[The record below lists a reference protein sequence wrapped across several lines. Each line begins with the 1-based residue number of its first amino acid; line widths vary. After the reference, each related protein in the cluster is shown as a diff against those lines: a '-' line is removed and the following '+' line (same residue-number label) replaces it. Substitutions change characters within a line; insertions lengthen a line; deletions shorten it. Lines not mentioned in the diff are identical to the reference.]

1 MSQPV
6 LYGPGNVEVQ
16 AIGYADG
23 RTADYRVRRHGFQ
36 VLYNPPFYHGA
47 GGRNPRT
54 MSELATLVDLGTLKE
69 TPYDDADPA
78 PDADPHGGQGDA
90 DAPGLDDARAA

>member
-6 LYGPGNVEVQ
+6 FDGPDGYEVQ
-16 AIGYADG
+16 AIGIDGG
-23 RTADYRVRRHGFQ
+23 RTEYRVRRHGYQ

-54 MSELATLVDLGTLKE
+54 MTELATLVDTTALKE
-69 TPYDDADPA
+69 RQPC
-78 PDADPHGGQGDA
+78 
-90 DAPGLDDARAA
+90 

>member
-6 LYGPGNVEVQ
+6 LYGPGSVEVQ

-23 RTADYRVRRHGFQ
+23 QPSAYRVRRHGFQ
-36 VLYNPPFYHGA
+36 VLYTPPHYQGP

-54 MSELATLVDLGTLKE
+54 IAELSALVDLGTLKE
-69 TPYDDADPA
+69 TPYAEPDQA
-78 PDADPHGGQGDA
+78 P
-90 DAPGLDDARAA
+90 